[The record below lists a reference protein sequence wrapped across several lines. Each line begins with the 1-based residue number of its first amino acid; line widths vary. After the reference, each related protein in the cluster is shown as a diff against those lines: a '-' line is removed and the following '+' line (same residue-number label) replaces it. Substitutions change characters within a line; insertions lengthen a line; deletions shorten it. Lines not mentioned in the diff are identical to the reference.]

1 MESRMEIEEESCE
14 EVTDISVTL
23 EGQQA
28 VQVIVAMYL
37 WDVRPPENR
46 VQWRVQKV
54 VRELLNSLEE
64 QFQNLRAL
72 MILLSS

>member
-1 MESRMEIEEESCE
+1 MEIEQESCE

-37 WDVRPPENR
+37 
-46 VQWRVQKV
+46 
-54 VRELLNSLEE
+54 
-64 QFQNLRAL
+64 
-72 MILLSS
+72 